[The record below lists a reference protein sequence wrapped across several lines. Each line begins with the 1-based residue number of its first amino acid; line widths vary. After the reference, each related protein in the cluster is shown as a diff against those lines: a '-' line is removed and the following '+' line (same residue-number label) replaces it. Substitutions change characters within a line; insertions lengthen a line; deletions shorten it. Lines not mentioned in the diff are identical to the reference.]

1 MIRAWISR
9 SADQA
14 QAELDTLDE
23 ADFAGQDVLLKL
35 HYSCLNYKDAL
46 ALTHTAPIA
55 RKYPMVHGI
64 DAVGEVIES
73 NSSQWPVGTVCQ
85 VNDWGLG
92 ETHWG
97 GLAERASV
105 PAQWISPIP
114 EGRSARWAAALG
126 TAGYTAALCVMALQ
140 DHPVKPG
147 DGPVLVTGVS
157 GGVGTVACL
166 LLQHL
171 GYEVVGLT
179 GSIDATGEPVS
190 ESAAK
195 HFERLQLGSTHLIH
209 RESMSR
215 PGKPLQKEQFAA
227 VVDSVGSHTLVNA
240 CAQTRYGGVVA
251 ACGLA
256 QGMDFQGNVAP
267 FILRGITLRGINC
280 VYRTHAERDRAWGML
295 AAALGEYDLDFM
307 IKEVRLAQALDS
319 ARLVLA
325 NQLQGRVVVNCA

>member
-1 MIRAWISR
+1 MTRGWISHNKE
-9 SADQA
+9 QTE
-14 QAELDTLDE
+14 AELLALDD
-23 ADFAGQDVLLKL
+23 AMLAGQEVVLEVL
-35 HYSCLNYKDAL
+35 YSCLNYKDAL

-55 RKYPMVHGI
+55 RTYPMVHGI
-64 DAVGEVIES
+64 DAVGRVVES
-73 NSSQWPVGTVCQ
+73 TTPQWPVGTICQ

-97 GLAERASV
+97 GLAERLAV
-105 PAQWISPIP
+105 PAAWISPIP

-157 GGVGTVACL
+157 GGVGTVATL
-166 LLQHL
+166 LLNHL

-179 GSIDATGEPVS
+179 GSIDATGAPVS
-190 ESAAK
+190 DSAAA
-195 HFERLQLGSTHLIH
+195 HFARLGLNSTHLIH

-256 QGMDFQGNVAP
+256 QGMDFNATVAP

-280 VYRTHAERDRAWGML
+280 VYRTHAERDRAWSLL
-295 AAALGEYDLDFM
+295 AEALGEHDLDFM
-307 IKEVRLAQALDS
+307 IREVSLHHAMDS
-319 ARLVLA
+319 ARQVLA
-325 NQLQGRVVVNCA
+325 NQLQGRVVVNCG

>member
-1 MIRAWISR
+1 MVRAWISR
-9 SADQA
+9 QTSQTEAQLETLPESAFPDDA
-14 QAELDTLDE
+14 V
-23 ADFAGQDVLLKL
+23 VLRV

-55 RKYPMVHGI
+55 RTYPMVHGI
-64 DAVGEVIES
+64 DAVGEVVES
-73 NSSQWPVGTVCQ
+73 RSPQWPVGTICQ

-97 GLAERASV
+97 GLAERLVV

-114 EGRSARWAAALG
+114 AQRSARWAAALG

-140 DHPVKPG
+140 DHPVKPS

-157 GGVGTVACL
+157 GGVGTVSCL
-166 LLQHL
+166 LLKHL

-179 GSIDATGEPVS
+179 GSIDATGAPVS
-190 ESAAK
+190 DSAAA
-195 HFERLQLGSTHLIH
+195 HFDRLGLGPTHLIH

-256 QGMDFQGNVAP
+256 QGMDFQGSVAP
-267 FILRGITLRGINC
+267 FILRGLTLRGINC
-280 VYRTHAERDRAWGML
+280 VYRSHAERDRAWGML
-295 AAALGEYDLDFM
+295 AQAFGEYDLDFM
-307 IKEVRLAQALDS
+307 LKEVRLVQALDA
-319 ARLVLA
+319 ARQVLA

>member
-1 MIRAWISR
+1 MIKAWIS
-9 SADQA
+9 QA
-14 QAELDTLDE
+14 AGQQEATLEELDDALFVQEEVTLR
-23 ADFAGQDVLLKL
+23 VR
-35 HYSCLNYKDAL
+35 YSCLNYKDAL

-55 RKYPMVHGI
+55 RTYPMVHGI
-64 DAVGEVIES
+64 DAVGEIIAS
-73 NSSQWPVGTVCQ
+73 KSASWPVGTHCQ

-97 GLAERASV
+97 GLAQQLSV
-105 PAQWISPIP
+105 PEQWVSPIP
-114 EGRSARWAAALG
+114 AGRSMRWAAALG

-140 DHPVKPG
+140 DHGLQPN

-157 GGVGTVACL
+157 GGVGTVASL
-166 LLQHL
+166 LLMHL
-171 GYEVVGLT
+171 GFEVVGLT
-179 GSIDATGEPVS
+179 GSIDATGAPVS
-190 ESAAK
+190 ESAAA
-195 HFERLQLGSTHLIH
+195 HFKRLGLGPRQLIH

-256 QGMDFQGNVAP
+256 QGMDFPASVAP

-280 VYRTHAERDRAWGML
+280 VYRTHAERDHAWGML
-295 AAALGEYDLDFM
+295 AAALGEHELEFM
-307 IKEVRLAQALDS
+307 VKEVRLGQALDS
-319 ARLVLA
+319 ARQVLA
-325 NQLQGRVVVNCA
+325 NQLQGRVVVNCD

>member
-1 MIRAWISR
+1 MVKAWISR
-9 SADQA
+9 QA
-14 QAELDTLDE
+14 SQTEALLETLSD
-23 ADFAGQDVLLKL
+23 ADFPKEAVVLRVQ
-35 HYSCLNYKDAL
+35 YSSLNYKDAL

-55 RKYPMVHGI
+55 RTYPMVHGI
-64 DAVGEVIES
+64 DAVGEVVAS
-73 NSSQWPVGTVCQ
+73 GSLRWPVGTVCQ

-97 GLAERASV
+97 GLAERVVV
-105 PAQWISPIP
+105 PEQWVSPIP
-114 EGRSARWAAALG
+114 QGRSARWAAALG

-140 DHPVKPG
+140 DHPVRPG

-157 GGVGTVACL
+157 GGVGTVSCL
-166 LLQHL
+166 LLKYL

-179 GSIDATGEPVS
+179 GSIDATGAPVS
-190 ESAAK
+190 DSAAA
-195 HFERLQLGSTHLIH
+195 HFDRLGLGASHLIH
-209 RESMSR
+209 RESMNR
-215 PGKPLQKEQFAA
+215 PGKPLQREQFAA

-256 QGMDFQGNVAP
+256 QGMDLQGSVAP

-280 VYRTHAERDRAWGML
+280 VFRSHAERDRAWGLL
-295 AAALGEYDLDFM
+295 ASALGEYDLDFM
-307 IKEVRLAQALDS
+307 VKEIRLAQALDA
-319 ARLVLA
+319 ARQVLA